1 MAAEITLNV
10 QFVNAIGYTV
20 HTMNAGNK
28 EEALTLELLQ
38 AIDQRSD
45 VTQRNLADRLDVAL
59 GLANSYLKRCV
70 RKGLIKVKQVPPNR
84 YLYYLTPMGFTEK
97 SRLTTEYLR
106 NSFNFYRKASE
117 SMSWIMRRC
126 ESEGRVRLC
135 LAGVSELAEIALI
148 RAREFPV
155 TITAIFDP
163 DCPADTFLGLPVLRD
178 PGQLAAF
185 DACILTSIAQPA
197 AMLQRLMGPLEP
209 ARLLIPDLLGLK
221 HEGTQ

>member
-1 MAAEITLNV
+1 
-10 QFVNAIGYTV
+10 
-20 HTMNAGNK
+20 MNGANK
-28 EEALTLELLQ
+28 EESLTLELLQ

-70 RKGLIKVKQVPPNR
+70 RKGLVKVKQVPPNR
-84 YLYYLTPMGFTEK
+84 YLYYLTPKGFTEK

-106 NSFNFYRKASE
+106 HSFNFYRKASD

-126 ESEGRVRLC
+126 QAEGRTRLC
-135 LAGVSELAEIALI
+135 LAGVSELAEVALI

-155 TITAIFDP
+155 TVTAIFDP
-163 DCPADTFLGLPVLRD
+163 DCPAETYLGLPVLRD
-178 PGQLAAF
+178 AGQLAAF

-197 AMLQRLMGPLEP
+197 AMLERISGSLEP
-209 ARLLIPDLLGLK
+209 AKLLVPDLLGLK
-221 HEGTQ
+221 QDGKQ

>member
-1 MAAEITLNV
+1 M
-10 QFVNAIGYTV
+10 NATGYTV
-20 HTMNAGNK
+20 HSMNAPNK
-28 EEALTLELLQ
+28 EESLTLELLQ

-70 RKGLIKVKQVPPNR
+70 RKGLVKVKQVPPNR

-106 NSFNFYRKASE
+106 RSFNFYREASE

-126 ESEGRVRLC
+126 ESEGRARLC

-148 RAREFPV
+148 RAREFPL
-155 TITAIFDP
+155 TIAAVFDP
-163 DCPADTFLGLPVLRD
+163 DCAAETYLGVPVLRD
-178 PGQLAAF
+178 PAQLATF

-197 AMLQRLMGPLEP
+197 AMLERLGGALEP
-209 ARLLIPDLLGLK
+209 SRLLIPDLLGLK
-221 HEGTQ
+221 QGGAQ